1 MSPAARRILLS
12 VVAIVVV
19 AGAIGLWIVRGP
31 GPMAFADGPKVAL
44 ADYRGAN
51 PAGVPAALAQASVV
65 ERGAYLAR
73 AADCMV
79 CHTTAGGKEYAGGL
93 GFKLPFGTLY
103 STNITPDKDTG
114 IGNYS
119 DQDFLA
125 AMHRGI
131 RRDGARLYPAMPFTS
146 YTYISDADALA
157 IKAYLFSLPPV
168 RAAAPENTLMFPFNQ
183 RWAMGFWSALFN
195 PDTRFQPDTSKSPE
209 WNRGA
214 YLAEALAH
222 CGECHTRRNLA
233 FALNN
238 RLKFAGAVTAGW
250 RAFNISSDKTTGV
263 GAWRDDDLASYLSIG
278 HADGHGTASGPMGE
292 AVDHSLS
299 KLAPEDIRAVV
310 TYLRSVPATA
320 STDLPATLAPPAPA
334 SHRDGG
340 GTPDPRGKVVFEG
353 ACVSC
358 HGWTG
363 ESSISPFA
371 TLTGAWAVND
381 PGATNVAQIVISGT
395 RRHTP
400 EGAVSMPA
408 FGNAYSDVEI
418 AAVANYVT
426 ARFGSKPAHM
436 TAQDVAELR
445 KQTSQ

>member
-1 MSPAARRILLS
+1 MNPAARRILLS

-19 AGAIGLWIVRGP
+19 ALAAGSWIIRGP

-44 ADYRGAN
+44 ADYKAAN
-51 PAGVPAALAQASVV
+51 PTGVPAALAQADLV

-73 AADCMV
+73 AADCLV
-79 CHTTAGGKEYAGGL
+79 CHTTEGGNAYAGGL

-103 STNITPDKDTG
+103 STNITPDKETG

-119 DQDFLA
+119 DQDFLNA
-125 AMHRGI
+125 VHRGT
-131 RRDGARLYPAMPFTS
+131 RRDGARLYPAMPFAS
-146 YTYISDADALA
+146 YTYMTDADALA

-168 RAAAPENTLMFPFNQ
+168 HAPAPANTLRFPFNQ
-183 RWAMGFWSALFN
+183 RWAMSFWSALFN
-195 PDTRFQPDTSKSPE
+195 PDTRFAPDTSKSLE

-214 YLAEALAH
+214 YLVEALAH
-222 CGECHTRRNLA
+222 CGECHTPRNLA

-238 RLKFAGAVTAGW
+238 REKFAGAVTAGW
-250 RAFNISSDKTTGV
+250 RAFNISSDKATGI
-263 GAWRDDDLASYLSIG
+263 GSWSDDDLASYLSIG
-278 HADGHGTASGPMGE
+278 HAAGHGTASGPMGE
-292 AVDHSLS
+292 AVEHSLS
-299 KLAPEDIRAVV
+299 QLAAEDIRAVV
-310 TYLRSVPATA
+310 AYLRSVPPTP

-334 SHRDGG
+334 SHKDGG
-340 GTPDPRGKVVFEG
+340 GTPDPRGKMVFEG

-358 HGWTG
+358 HEWTG
-363 ESSISPFA
+363 ESPISPFA

-381 PGATNVAQIVISGT
+381 PGATNVVQIVISGT
-395 RRHTP
+395 KRDTP
-400 EGAVSMPA
+400 EDAPSMPA
-408 FGNAYSDVEI
+408 FGNAYSDAEI

-426 ARFGSKPAHM
+426 ARFGSKGSRL

>member
-1 MSPAARRILLS
+1 MKPTVRRILFA

-19 AGAIGLWIVRGP
+19 VLAVGIWIRGP
-31 GPMAFADGPKVAL
+31 GPMDFSDGPKVAL
-44 ADYRGAN
+44 ADYHGAN
-51 PAGVPAALAQASVV
+51 PTGVPAALAHASLV
-65 ERGAYLAR
+65 ERGEYLAK

-103 STNITPDKDTG
+103 STNITPDKETG

-119 DQDFLA
+119 DQDFLNA
-125 AMHRGI
+125 VHSGK
-131 RRDGARLYPAMPFTS
+131 RRDGARLYPAMPYTS
-146 YTYISDADALA
+146 YAYISDADALA
-157 IKAYLFSLPPV
+157 IKAYLFSLAPV
-168 RAAAPENTLMFPFNQ
+168 HAPAPENTLAFPFNQ
-183 RWAMGFWSALFN
+183 RWAMLFWSAVFN
-195 PDTRFQPDTSKSPE
+195 RDSRFEPDTSKSPE

-222 CGECHTRRNLA
+222 CGECHTPRNLA

-238 RLKFAGAVTAGW
+238 RQRFAGALTAGW
-250 RAFNISSDKTTGV
+250 RAFNITSDKATGV
-263 GAWRDDDLASYLSIG
+263 GGWRDDDLISYLSIG
-278 HADGHGTASGPMGE
+278 HAAGHGTASGPMGE
-292 AVDHSLS
+292 AVDYSFS
-299 KLAPEDIRAVV
+299 QFAPEDIRAVV
-310 TYLRSVPATA
+310 AYLRSAAPIT
-320 STDLPATLAPPAPA
+320 STDLPATVAPPAPA
-334 SHRDGG
+334 SHKEG
-340 GTPDPRGKVVFEG
+340 GTPDPRGKMVFEG

-400 EGAVSMPA
+400 EDAISMPA
-408 FGNAYSDVEI
+408 FGNAYSDAEI

-426 ARFGSKPAHM
+426 ARFGSKGSRL
-436 TAQDVAELR
+436 TAQDVTNLR
-445 KQTSQ
+445 SQTAQ